1 MVIDPFSMI
10 LLPVMINI
18 VTATLDVK
26 VLFKNREKP
35 INHDLQKAIKIA
47 YLQALLEI
55 TQEFKA
61 GRIES
66 FRLYLPT
73 ELDQKIEYWKTELK
87 QVENAQDET
96 EISSPLQDT
105 AEIEQ
110 LLLSHGKPIGEQ
122 IQELETRLIS
132 QTLQGIADIPPDY
145 QNQIQTNLFSRIYA
159 HFVEQL
165 KINDRAYRAF
175 ELEYLP
181 AINASLTEIGVG
193 QEQVALTMTDMFS
206 VFR

>member
-87 QVENAQDET
+87 QVENA
-96 EISSPLQDT
+96 
-105 AEIEQ
+105 
-110 LLLSHGKPIGEQ
+110 
-122 IQELETRLIS
+122 
-132 QTLQGIADIPPDY
+132 
-145 QNQIQTNLFSRIYA
+145 
-159 HFVEQL
+159 
-165 KINDRAYRAF
+165 
-175 ELEYLP
+175 
-181 AINASLTEIGVG
+181 
-193 QEQVALTMTDMFS
+193 
-206 VFR
+206 